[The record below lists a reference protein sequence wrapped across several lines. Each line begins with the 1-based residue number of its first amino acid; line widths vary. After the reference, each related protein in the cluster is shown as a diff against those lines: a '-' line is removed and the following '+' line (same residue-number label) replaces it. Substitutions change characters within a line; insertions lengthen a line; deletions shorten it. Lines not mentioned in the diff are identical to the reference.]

1 MARLPLAKTPYQDAM
16 NYFEGAPEA
25 IIKLAKAEA
34 FQYVLENIAG
44 EIKPRIPDGLFHA
57 DNLKK
62 DQCIAR

>member
-1 MARLPLAKTPYQDAM
+1 M
-16 NYFEGAPEA
+16 NYFKGAPEA
-25 IIKLAKAEA
+25 IVELAKTEA

-44 EIKPRIPDGLFHA
+44 EIKPCIPDGLFHA